1 MSAYKSDFL
10 NTLDERGFIHQ
21 LSDAEGLD
29 SLLMKETVS
38 AYIGFDCTAASLHA
52 GSLVQIMLLY
62 WLQQTGHRPVALM
75 GGGTSMIGDPSGKD
89 ESRQIL
95 SAEDIERNKAGIRSV
110 FERFLDFGDGPTG
123 AVMADNADW
132 HLKLNYIDFLREI
145 PRHISLN
152 NMINRDSVKQRL
164 ELEHHLSFQE

>member
-29 SLLMKETVS
+29 NLLMKEIVS

-75 GGGTSMIGDPSGKD
+75 GGGTSMIGNADTAEGGSVDAAHAEGTLLGKRYVD
-89 ESRQIL
+89 ESGDL
-95 SAEDIERNKAGIRSV
+95 ELLCVKP
-110 FERFLDFGDGPTG
+110 GDGSLALGG
-123 AVMADNADW
+123 AALV
-132 HLKLNYIDFLREI
+132 LKEAKALPSSD
-145 PRHISLN
+145 
-152 NMINRDSVKQRL
+152 
-164 ELEHHLSFQE
+164 